1 MEVKMAKISP
11 VSTKYMIY
19 AEFEATGRVENPDVV
34 GALFGQTEGLLGKD
48 LELRELQKE
57 GKVGR
62 IKVEVKSKNSKTIGK
77 INVPSSLNKTETT
90 LVAAAIE
97 TIEKIGPSEAK
108 VNVKKIEDVR
118 KNKRDYILK
127 RAESLLESIEQEMP
141 RAKEM
146 TRDLKTKSRESK
158 LTKYGKEKL
167 PAGDLSGDEIIVV
180 EGRADVLNLLRCGID
195 NVIAMD
201 GTKLPEGIKELSKD
215 KKTVL
220 FVDGDRGGKL
230 IARNAIDNAEI
241 DEVVF
246 APDGKEV
253 EELSYKEIH
262 SSLRKRTSAQNF
274 LGKKSQKRKPKK
286 TSNKKSKKN
295 LDGNKGELKKK
306 LKKIENTKKALFLD
320 NQLKVVSKVS
330 TRGAFSK
337 LKKLGS
343 KVNTVIVDKATKGII
358 KAAEKNNVENI
369 IANNFAFSSKKVNM
383 VSL

>member
-1 MEVKMAKISP
+1 MAKISP

-19 AEFEATGRVENPDVV
+19 AEFEATGRVEKPDVV
-34 GALFGQTEGLLGKD
+34 GALFGQTEGLLGKN

-62 IKVEVKSKNSKTIGK
+62 IKVEVESKKSKTTGK

-180 EGRADVLNLLRCGID
+180 EGRADVLNLLRCGVD

-201 GTKLPEGIKELSKD
+201 GTKLPEGIKKLSKE
-215 KKTVL
+215 KKAVL

-230 IARNAIDNAEI
+230 IARNAIDNADI
-241 DEVVF
+241 DQVVF

-262 SSLRKRTSAQNF
+262 TSLRKRTSAQDF
-274 LGKKSQKRKPKK
+274 LGKKSR
-286 TSNKKSKKN
+286 KKSKSKGEKEINKN
-295 LDGNKGELKKK
+295 KEELKKK
-306 LKKIENTKKALFLD
+306 LKKVEDTKKALFLD
-320 NQLKVVSKVS
+320 NQLKVISKVS

-343 KVNTVIVDKATKGII
+343 KVNTVIVDIATKGII

-369 IANNFAFSSKKVNM
+369 IANNFAFSSEKVNM
-383 VSL
+383 ISL